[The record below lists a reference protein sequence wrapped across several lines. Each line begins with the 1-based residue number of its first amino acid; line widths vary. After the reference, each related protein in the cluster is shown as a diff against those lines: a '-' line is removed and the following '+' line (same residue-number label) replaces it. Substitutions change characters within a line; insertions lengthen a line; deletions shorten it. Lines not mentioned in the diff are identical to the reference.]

1 MFEFRK
7 IDISDKPWVTE
18 LLRKSDFRGCEYS
31 FANNMAWHRL
41 YETKICR
48 YKDFYISCSEKDGL
62 HFTFPAG
69 AGDYK
74 EVLTL
79 LRKYAEECGVP
90 FVVSSVLTENL
101 PLFEEYFPDEYTV
114 ENDESGNDYIYLA
127 ENLRELRGKKY
138 HGKRNHLKRFYETDW
153 SYSKMTERDFDEC
166 IEFAVKSYNENM
178 SYDDE
183 SSVGEQFVINTF
195 FNNFD
200 ALDLRGGVIRV
211 GGKVEGFTIGSRIN
225 SDTMDIHV
233 EKANA
238 AVNGAYTA
246 IMNEFAK
253 AESAEFTYINREE
266 DLGLEGLRRSKRSY
280 CPEFML
286 VKNTVIFK

>member
-1 MFEFRK
+1 MFDFRK
-7 IDISDKPWVTE
+7 IDISDKPWITE

-69 AGDYK
+69 EGDYK

-79 LRKYAEECGVP
+79 LRKYAEERGVP

-153 SYSKMTERDFDEC
+153 SYSKMTDKDFDEC

-183 SSVGEQFVINTF
+183 SSVGEQFAINTF

-200 ALDLRGGVIRV
+200 ALDLLGGVIRV

-238 AVNGAYTA
+238 AINGAYTA

>member
-1 MFEFRK
+1 MFDFRK
-7 IDISDKPWVTE
+7 IDISDKPWITE

-62 HFTFPAG
+62 RFTFPAG
-69 AGDYK
+69 EGDYK

-79 LRKYAEECGVP
+79 LRKYAEERGEP

-101 PLFEEYFPDEYTV
+101 PLFEEYFPGEYTV

-127 ENLRELRGKKY
+127 ENLRELKGKKY

-153 SYSKMTERDFDEC
+153 SYSKMTEKDFDEC
-166 IEFAVKSYNENM
+166 IEYAVRSYNENM

-183 SSVGEQFVINTF
+183 SSVAEQFAINTF

-200 ALDLRGGVIRV
+200 ALDLMGGVIRV

-225 SDTMDIHV
+225 SDTMDIHI

-238 AVNGAYTA
+238 SINGAYTA
-246 IMNEFAK
+246 VMNEFAK
-253 AESAEFTYINREE
+253 AESADFTYINREE

-280 CPEFML
+280 YPEFML

>member
-7 IDISDKPWVTE
+7 IDISDKPWITE

-101 PLFEEYFPDEYTV
+101 PLFEEYFPGEYTV

-183 SSVGEQFVINTF
+183 SSVGEQFAINTF

-200 ALDLRGGVIRV
+200 ALDLRGGVIRI

-238 AVNGAYTA
+238 AINGAYTA

-253 AESAEFTYINREE
+253 AESADYTYINREE

>member
-1 MFEFRK
+1 MFDFKK
-7 IDISDKPWVTE
+7 IDISDKPWITE

-62 HFTFPAG
+62 RFTFPAG
-69 AGDYK
+69 EGDYK

-79 LRKYAEECGVP
+79 LRKYAEERGEP

-101 PLFEEYFPDEYTV
+101 PLFEEYFPGEYTL

-127 ENLRELRGKKY
+127 ENLRELKGKKY

-153 SYSKMTERDFDEC
+153 SYSKMTEKDFDEC
-166 IEFAVKSYNENM
+166 IEYAVRSYNENM

-183 SSVGEQFVINTF
+183 SSVAEQFAINTF

-200 ALDLRGGVIRV
+200 ALDLMGGVIRV

-225 SDTMDIHV
+225 SDTMDIHI

-238 AVNGAYTA
+238 SINGAYTA
-246 IMNEFAK
+246 VMNEFAK
-253 AESAEFTYINREE
+253 AESADFAYINREE

-280 CPEFML
+280 YPEFML

>member
-1 MFEFRK
+1 MIDFKRLKLSRK
-7 IDISDKPWVTE
+7 EDYEKILFACPGRS
-18 LLRKSDFRGCEYS
+18 CEYS

-69 AGDYK
+69 EGDYK

-79 LRKYAEECGVP
+79 LRKYAEERGVP

-153 SYSKMTERDFDEC
+153 SYSKMTDKDFDEC

-183 SSVGEQFVINTF
+183 SSVGEQFAINTF

-200 ALDLRGGVIRV
+200 ALDLLGGVIRV

-238 AVNGAYTA
+238 AINGAYTA

>member
-7 IDISDKPWVTE
+7 IDISDKPWITE

-69 AGDYK
+69 EGDYK

-79 LRKYAEECGVP
+79 LRKYAEERGEP

-183 SSVGEQFVINTF
+183 SSVGEQFAINTF

-200 ALDLRGGVIRV
+200 ALDLLGGVIRV

>member
-1 MFEFRK
+1 MFDFRK
-7 IDISDKPWVTE
+7 IDISDKPWITE

-69 AGDYK
+69 EGDYK

-79 LRKYAEECGVP
+79 LRKYAEERGVP

-138 HGKRNHLKRFYETDW
+138 HGKRNHLKRFYENDW

-183 SSVGEQFVINTF
+183 SSVGEQFAINTF

-211 GGKVEGFTIGSRIN
+211 GGKLEGFTIGSRIN

-238 AVNGAYTA
+238 AINGAYTA

-253 AESAEFTYINREE
+253 AESADFTYINREE

>member
-7 IDISDKPWVTE
+7 IDISDKPWITE

-101 PLFEEYFPDEYTV
+101 PLFEDYFPGEYTV
-114 ENDESGNDYIYLA
+114 ENDESGNDYMYLA

-183 SSVGEQFVINTF
+183 SSVGEQFAINTF

-200 ALDLRGGVIRV
+200 ALDLRGGVIRI

-238 AVNGAYTA
+238 AINGAYTA

-253 AESAEFTYINREE
+253 AESADYTYINREE

>member
-183 SSVGEQFVINTF
+183 SSVGEQFAINTF
-195 FNNFD
+195 FNNFY
-200 ALDLRGGVIRV
+200 ALDLRGGVIRI

>member
-1 MFEFRK
+1 MFDFRK
-7 IDISDKPWVTE
+7 IDISDKPWITE
-18 LLRKSDFRGCEYS
+18 LLRRSDFRGCEYS

-69 AGDYK
+69 EGDYK

-79 LRKYAEECGVP
+79 LRKYAQDRGEP
-90 FVVSSVLTENL
+90 FIVTSVLTENL
-101 PLFEEYFPDEYTV
+101 SLFEEYFPGEYTV

-127 ENLRELRGKKY
+127 ENLRELKGKKY
-138 HGKRNHLKRFYETDW
+138 HGKRNHLKRFYENDW
-153 SYSKMTERDFDEC
+153 SYSKMTEKDFDEC

-183 SSVGEQFVINTF
+183 SSVAEQFAINTF

-200 ALDLRGGVIRV
+200 ALDLMGGVIRV

-225 SDTMDIHV
+225 SDTMDIHI

-238 AVNGAYTA
+238 AINGAYTA
-246 IMNEFAK
+246 VMNEFAK
-253 AESAEFTYINREE
+253 AESADFTYINREE

-280 CPEFML
+280 YPEFML
-286 VKNTVIFK
+286 VKNTVTFK

>member
-7 IDISDKPWVTE
+7 IDISDKPWITE

-79 LRKYAEECGVP
+79 LRKYAEERGVP

-101 PLFEEYFPDEYTV
+101 PLFEEYFPGEYTV

-127 ENLRELRGKKY
+127 ENLRELKGKKY
-138 HGKRNHLKRFYETDW
+138 HGKRNHLKRFYENDW
-153 SYSKMTERDFDEC
+153 SYSRMTERDFDEC

-183 SSVGEQFVINTF
+183 SSVAEQFAINTF

-238 AVNGAYTA
+238 AINGAYTA

-253 AESAEFTYINREE
+253 AESTEFTYINREE

>member
-7 IDISDKPWVTE
+7 IDISDKPWITE

-79 LRKYAEECGVP
+79 LRKYAEERGEP
-90 FVVSSVLTENL
+90 FVVTSVLKENL
-101 PLFEEYFPDEYTV
+101 PLFEEYFPGEYTV

-127 ENLRELRGKKY
+127 ENLRELKGKKY

-153 SYSKMTERDFDEC
+153 RYSKMTERDFDEC

-183 SSVGEQFVINTF
+183 SSVAEQFAINTF

-238 AVNGAYTA
+238 AINGAYTA

-280 CPEFML
+280 YPEFML

>member
-1 MFEFRK
+1 MFDFRK
-7 IDISDKPWVTE
+7 IDISDKPWIRS
-18 LLRKSDFRGCEYS
+18 LLGKSDFRGCEYS

-41 YETKICR
+41 YDTKICR

-62 HFTFPAG
+62 RFTFPAG
-69 AGDYK
+69 EGDYK

-79 LRKYAEECGVP
+79 LRKYAQERGEP
-90 FVVSSVLTENL
+90 FVVTSVLTEKL
-101 PLFEEYFPDEYTV
+101 QLFEELFPGEYTV
-114 ENDESGNDYIYLA
+114 ENDESGSDYIYLA
-127 ENLRELRGKKY
+127 ENLRELKGKRY

-153 SYSKMTERDFDEC
+153 SYSKMTEKDFDEC
-166 IEFAVKSYNENM
+166 IEFAVRSYNENM

-183 SSVGEQFVINTF
+183 SSVAEQFAINTF

-225 SDTMDIHV
+225 SDTMDIHI

-238 AVNGAYTA
+238 SINGAYTA
-246 IMNEFAK
+246 VMNEFAK
-253 AESAEFTYINREE
+253 AESADFTYINREE

-280 CPEFML
+280 YPEFML

>member
-1 MFEFRK
+1 MFDFKK
-7 IDISDKPWVTE
+7 IDISDKPWITE

-62 HFTFPAG
+62 RFTFPAG
-69 AGDYK
+69 EGDYK

-79 LRKYAEECGVP
+79 LRKYAEERGEP

-101 PLFEEYFPDEYTV
+101 PLFEEYFPGEYTV

-127 ENLRELRGKKY
+127 ENLRELKGKKY

-153 SYSKMTERDFDEC
+153 SYSKMTEKDFDEC
-166 IEFAVKSYNENM
+166 IEYAVRSYNENM

-183 SSVGEQFVINTF
+183 SSVAEQFAINTF

-200 ALDLRGGVIRV
+200 ALDLMGGVIRV

-225 SDTMDIHV
+225 SDTMDIHI

-238 AVNGAYTA
+238 SINGAYTA
-246 IMNEFAK
+246 VMNEFAK
-253 AESAEFTYINREE
+253 AESADFTYINREE

-280 CPEFML
+280 YPEFML

>member
-1 MFEFRK
+1 MFDFRK
-7 IDISDKPWVTE
+7 IDISDKPWIRS
-18 LLRKSDFRGCEYS
+18 LLRRSDFRGCEYS

-41 YETKICR
+41 YDTKICR

-62 HFTFPAG
+62 RFTFPAG
-69 AGDYK
+69 EGDYK

-79 LRKYAEECGVP
+79 LRKYAQERGEP
-90 FVVSSVLTENL
+90 FVVSSVLTEKL
-101 PLFEEYFPDEYTV
+101 QLFEELFPGEYTV
-114 ENDESGNDYIYLA
+114 ENDESGSDYIYLA
-127 ENLRELRGKKY
+127 ENLRELKGKRY

-166 IEFAVKSYNENM
+166 IEFAVRSYNENM

-183 SSVGEQFVINTF
+183 SSVAEQFAINTF

-225 SDTMDIHV
+225 SDTMDIHI

-238 AVNGAYTA
+238 SINGAYTA

-253 AESAEFTYINREE
+253 AESADFTYINREE

-280 CPEFML
+280 YPEFML